1 VIQAA
6 IGVEAPARQRTPE
19 AAESLP
25 LIMGILNTTPD
36 SFSDGGRY
44 LDPDRAFEHALR
56 MRDEGAD
63 LIDIGGESSRPGA
76 RPVPAEEELRRVLP
90 VIRRLR
96 REAPELRL
104 SIDTRKTGVA
114 RAALDAGVEMVNDIG
129 GGGPE
134 MLRLVAARGASIV
147 LMHMRGEPTTMQE
160 NTSYASVVEEVHAF
174 LLDRAEAALLA
185 GIPAGKIYLDPGI
198 GFGKDDAG
206 NLALLRSLPELAA
219 AGFPLLIGTSRKS
232 FIGRLSGAEPARRL
246 PGSLASLLPVLGLER
261 VICRVH
267 DVKETLQFFRIATL
281 LGPCR

>member
-1 VIQAA
+1 VIQAG
-6 IGVEAPARQRTPE
+6 IGVEAPVRQMVPE
-19 AAESLP
+19 AAGSLP

-96 REAPELRL
+96 VEVPELQL
-104 SIDTRKTGVA
+104 SIDTRKPRVA
-114 RAALDAGVEMVNDIG
+114 EAALDAGVGMVNDIG

-134 MLRLVAARGASIV
+134 MLRLVAAGGASIV
-147 LMHMRGEPTTMQE
+147 LMHMRGEPATMQE
-160 NTSYASVVEEVHAF
+160 HTTYASIVEEVHAF
-174 LLDRAEAALLA
+174 LLDRAEAALQA
-185 GIPAGKIYLDPGI
+185 GIPASKIYLDPGI

-219 AGFPLLIGTSRKS
+219 AGFPLLVGTSRKS
-232 FIGRLSGAEPARRL
+232 FIGRLSGAEPSGRL
-246 PGSLASLLPVLGLER
+246 PGSLASLLPVLGLEH

-267 DVKETLQFFRIATL
+267 DVQETLQFFRIATL
-281 LGPCR
+281 LGPRR